1 MHFNPLRV
9 DFLLRRFGPL
19 LVKTKMN
26 FRGVQ
31 ACVSR
36 QRPLWGNRAK
46 AVAHPRAQQQ
56 RTVLRKLFLGP
67 QEVVQRCD
75 MQRLPPTRMIVT
87 WYPARATGFSTSKPR
102 QDDASSNHLQECLS
116 MQQLNL
122 KNTRLANNVHSRRP
136 QPTVDRGLSRGVFEE
151 PVRDSRI
158 ST

>member
-87 WYPARATGFSTSKPR
+87 WYPARATGFSTSKPG
-102 QDDASSNHLQECLS
+102 QDDASSTHLQECLS
-116 MQQLNL
+116 IYAADKREEFTLGQQ
-122 KNTRLANNVHSRRP
+122 RP
-136 QPTVDRGLSRGVFEE
+136 QPTVDVHSRPWTV
-151 PVRDSRI
+151 DSL
-158 ST
+158 